1 MEDRPQAAGDLLKR
15 IPLFLSRWGRSLVEA
30 VRARRR
36 AVAPDADDAARRETE
51 AAVAHW
57 VSLLADPD
65 APGHREAVDVLVE
78 IGRPAVPALIAALE
92 GDSWLQAFRAC
103 EALAA
108 IGDRRAVRG
117 LVRAL
122 DHPNSNV
129 RWAAAEAL
137 GQLRSRAAR
146 GRLQRVARND
156 ETRTSWGEPV
166 AEAAVRAIEQI
177 DRTPLSRLLRALE
190 VLFIIA
196 LCVAIPWGTFS
207 LIRGELA
214 RPRAQGTVTPTATP
228 TATSTPTASP
238 TPTPLPEFPPIRAVV
253 VAPLANVR
261 DRPDTAT
268 GAIIGVLHETDE
280 VWIHGGRIG
289 AEGKWWYAVTLAE
302 IHNPQSSETA
312 QLLQQGARGWIF
324 SELLAG
330 VETLQIA
337 PTVEA
342 IETMRAGVAT
352 PTPLETPLPLP
363 TASASPTP

>member
-1 MEDRPQAAGDLLKR
+1 MADRPQAVDFLKR
-15 IPLFLSRWGRSLVEA
+15 IPLILSRWGRSLLEA
-30 VRARRR
+30 VRARRG
-36 AVAPDADDAARRETE
+36 APAPARDDAARRETE

-65 APGHREAVDVLVE
+65 APGHKEAVDVLVE
-78 IGRPAVPALIAALE
+78 IGRPAVPALIEALE

-108 IGDRRAVRG
+108 IGDRRAVG
-117 LVRAL
+117 ALKRAL
-122 DHPNSNV
+122 EHPNSNV

-137 GQLRSRAAR
+137 GQLQSRLAR

-166 AEAAVRAIEQI
+166 AEAAERAIERI
-177 DRTPLSRLLRALE
+177 DRTPLSRLLSVLEAL
-190 VLFIIA
+190 LILA
-196 LCVAIPWGTFS
+196 LCGAIVWGAFTF
-207 LIRGELA
+207 IRHELA
-214 RPRAQGTVTPTATP
+214 RPPVQRTPTPTITPTATF
-228 TATSTPTASP
+228 TPTASP

-312 QLLQQGARGWIF
+312 QLLQQGAQGWIF

-342 IETMRAGVAT
+342 VETLRAGAAT
-352 PTPLETPLPLP
+352 PTPVETPLPLP
-363 TASASPTP
+363 TATGAPTP